1 MICGQHLKTL
11 NFVLQHLKDNG
22 FTVNPLKCEWAVTE
36 TDWLGY
42 WLTPTG
48 LKPWSKKVCA
58 ILNMDWPQTVKQVH
72 SFIGAVSFYQDM
84 WPWQLHFLAPLTG
97 LTSKGK
103 FTWTTR
109 HQEAFNTMKA
119 LIAEDVMLC
128 YLDHNL
134 PFHIYTDASDY
145 QLGAMIMQNNKL
157 VAYYS
162 RKLNP
167 TQCNYT
173 TMEKKLLSIIE
184 TLKEFFTMLYGAK
197 ELHVYTSHHNLI
209 YANLN
214 SQRVI

>member
-1 MICGQHLKTL
+1 
-11 NFVLQHLKDNG
+11 
-22 FTVNPLKCEWAVTE
+22 
-36 TDWLGY
+36 
-42 WLTPTG
+42 
-48 LKPWSKKVCA
+48 
-58 ILNMDWPQTVKQVH
+58 
-72 SFIGAVSFYQDM
+72 
-84 WPWQLHFLAPLTG
+84 
-97 LTSKGK
+97 
-103 FTWTTR
+103 
-109 HQEAFNTMKA
+109 MKA

-145 QLGAMIMQNNKL
+145 QLGAMIMQNNKP